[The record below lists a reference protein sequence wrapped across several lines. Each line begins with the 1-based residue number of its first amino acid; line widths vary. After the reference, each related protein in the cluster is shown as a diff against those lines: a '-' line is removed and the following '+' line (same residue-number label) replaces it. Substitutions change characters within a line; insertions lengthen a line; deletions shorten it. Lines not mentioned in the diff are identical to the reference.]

1 MTDEKVA
8 AVLGGSIGWFWP
20 ADIKPRDISE
30 DPERGYLRLL
40 PTNLVELTSLD
51 ENPFEDRNSSA
62 LRRPRLITGATENG
76 GVLILNITGRG
87 TKTTIGGSTASVRSY
102 RAQSV
107 LVGLAIDR
115 VRSEKLTSISAHFF
129 GLSSWLGVSA
139 VSEKRHI
146 SERSRIKAFEVRVES
161 PPEQVVKIGGG
172 REVAISA
179 YWNATGSEDR
189 RTIFAPGQIECRSA
203 RPKTLRELRE
213 PILRIQDLMS
223 WCFDGFI
230 RSESGLAE
238 PDLSEE
244 PDAFPKLWD
253 KHLMTVPGAVAEAR
267 NKDFPILRLSDIG
280 GIRALGRWL
289 NLCDKHLRAVRPLI
303 EPFRQ
308 GKASPPLRMLEV
320 ASAMEYWVATHKRTT
335 QWAKVK
341 CRLPKHN
348 GCGYAWTLA
357 NHVGGT
363 FSQWVG
369 DRDAWAHSFWET
381 YNKLK
386 HEPGYVV
393 DEYKLNVLADTGA
406 LLLAADVLS
415 RVAGNKAP
423 ARSLFADTSHTW
435 QLQRQVQQLLNDS
448 EPTSRKPRAGR

>member
-8 AVLGGSIGWFWP
+8 AVLSGSIGWFWP
-20 ADIKPRDISE
+20 ADIKPRDINE

-40 PTNLVELTSLD
+40 PTNLIELTSLD
-51 ENPFEDRNSSA
+51 EDPFESRKSSA

-76 GVLILNITGRG
+76 GVLILNITGRS
-87 TKTTIGGSTASVRSY
+87 TKTTMGGSIASVRSY

-107 LVGLAIDR
+107 LVGVTIDH
-115 VRSEKLTSISAHFF
+115 VLSEKLTSVSAHFF
-129 GLSSWLGVSA
+129 GLSPWLGVSA
-139 VSEKRHI
+139 VSEKALTT
-146 SERSRIKAFEVRVES
+146 EKSRLKAFEVRVES
-161 PPEQVVKIGGG
+161 SPEQVVKISRG

-179 YWNATGSEDR
+179 YWNTAGSRDR
-189 RTIFAPGQIECRSA
+189 RTIYAPGQIQCRSV
-203 RPKTLRELRE
+203 RPKTLWELRE

-223 WCFDGFI
+223 WCFGGFI

-244 PDAFPKLWD
+244 PDATPRLWD
-253 KHLMTVPGAVAEAR
+253 KNLMTVPGAVAEA
-267 NKDFPILRLSDIG
+267 KDKGFPILQLSDIG

-289 NLCDKHLRAVRPLI
+289 SLCDKHLRAVRPLI

-320 ASAMEYWVATHKRTT
+320 ASAMEYWVATHRRTT
-335 QWAKVK
+335 QWAKAK
-341 CRLPKHN
+341 CLLPKHN

-357 NHVGGT
+357 NHVGDT
-363 FSQWVG
+363 FGQWVG

-386 HEPGYVV
+386 HEPGYVI
-393 DEYKLNVLADTGA
+393 DEYKLSVLADTGA
-406 LLLAADVLS
+406 LLLAAELLS
-415 RVAGNKAP
+415 RVAGNKEP
-423 ARSLFADTSHTW
+423 ARALFTDTSHTW
-435 QLQRQVQQLLNDS
+435 QLQRQVQQLLNES
-448 EPTSRKPRAGR
+448 EPTAGKSRASR